1 MGITRATAMSLGLG
15 RAVRHESFRILSFV
29 SPNAFEHPSRGAYL
43 YSPKPVNVYQAGNV
57 SRR

>member
-1 MGITRATAMSLGLG
+1 MSLGLG

-29 SPNAFEHPSRGAYL
+29 SPNAFEHRSRSAYL
-43 YSPKPVNVYQAGNV
+43 YSPEPVNVYQAGNV